1 MHAIVTANAAW
12 NIWNFRQPV
21 LRAIAESGG
30 RTIVLAPPDDS
41 FPRLQALGCITIP
54 MPMDVKGLN
63 PVVNLRQITE
73 FRRHFE
79 ALKPDIVLSFTI
91 KNNIFGAF
99 AAKSMDVPFIPN
111 VTGLGT
117 AFLAGRALRAASVQL
132 YRSAFRNLPT
142 VFFENGEDRDLFD
155 QLRITRGGQAVA
167 LPGTGLDLKHF
178 AGAEFPPLGSGIV
191 FLMVGRILRDKG
203 VIEYVEAAR
212 ALKRARPDLRF
223 QLLGPLDAQNRSA
236 ISVGTVRDWQAEGV
250 IEYLGATDD
259 VRPFVRAAH
268 CVVLPSYREGAPR
281 GLMEAAAMARPI
293 VTTDVVG
300 CRAVVDR
307 DVTGFLCA
315 PRSADALAAAMA
327 RFLRLGPDRQRLM
340 GLAGQQKMIN
350 EYDERLVI
358 DAYHAAIHQALDHR
372 HPAPL

>member
-21 LRAIAESGG
+21 LRAVAESGG
-30 RTIVLAPPDDS
+30 RTTVLAPPDDS
-41 FPRLQALGCITIP
+41 FPRLQALGCETIP

-63 PVVNLRQITE
+63 PFVNLGQIAE
-73 FRRHFE
+73 FRRQ
-79 ALKPDIVLSFTI
+79 LKTLRPDIVLSFTI
-91 KNNIFGAF
+91 KNNIFGAI
-99 AAKSMDVPFIPN
+99 AARSIGVPFIPN

-132 YRSAFRNLPT
+132 YRSAFRKLPT
-142 VFFENGEDRDLFD
+142 VFFENNEDRDLFD
-155 QLRITRGGQAVA
+155 QLRITRGQQAVA
-167 LPGTGLDLKHF
+167 LPGTGLDLVHF
-178 AGAEFPPLGSGIV
+178 AAAEFPPSDSATI
-191 FLMVGRILRDKG
+191 FLMVGRVLRDKG
-203 VIEYVEAAR
+203 VMEYVEAAR
-212 ALKRARPDLRF
+212 ALKQHQPDLRF

-236 ISVGTVRDWQAEGV
+236 ISPDTVRSWQSEGV
-250 IEYLGATDD
+250 IEYLGQTDD

-307 DVTGFLCA
+307 DVTGFLCK
-315 PRSADALAAAMA
+315 PRNANALAATMA
-327 RFLRLGPDRQRLM
+327 RFLALSPDQQRLM
-340 GLAGQQKMIN
+340 GLAGQRKMTN
-350 EYDERLVI
+350 EYDERIVI
-358 DAYHAAIHQALDHR
+358 DAYRTAIRRALNQG
-372 HPAPL
+372 AI